1 MNDNYQGSTLEDIY
15 LIGYIK
21 NQQLLLCLVV
31 LKENDHN
38 IITVF
43 NKIMSSEMI
52 TTNTSLFNTSA
63 NIILNKYKNSL
74 EVSTNSGDIA
84 NKLYYNSDNNNLKL
98 AYVRKK
104 FNFIPKVNCNNKT
117 IENEDIILF
126 QPISVYYNKINH
138 TQMQNHY
145 LIAFFDTENN
155 KEYIKFFKIILQ
167 KEEPFFYNLGN
178 STNGRIVNNPEMSDI
193 WYPGTKFGLFL
204 TKPSNLI
211 NIYNQRENFA
221 FLINSDDD
229 TVINTPDD
237 FTVLRDFVLPLLDS
251 NKYSDISIEIKYL
264 RRYYDDSRVEIKMFR
279 KNADDINN
287 PIQINGTVVIKQSEF
302 ESYYNN
308 LSRNDI
314 FFDIDVSGQVILN
327 LPGDFNLGSGN
338 FTVETPYII
347 TYQVANHNDN
357 TVFLKKLTES
367 KSFLILQI

>member
-1 MNDNYQGSTLEDIY
+1 
-15 LIGYIK
+15 
-21 NQQLLLCLVV
+21 
-31 LKENDHN
+31 
-38 IITVF
+38 
-43 NKIMSSEMI
+43 
-52 TTNTSLFNTSA
+52 
-63 NIILNKYKNSL
+63 
-74 EVSTNSGDIA
+74 
-84 NKLYYNSDNNNLKL
+84 
-98 AYVRKK
+98 
-104 FNFIPKVNCNNKT
+104 
-117 IENEDIILF
+117 
-126 QPISVYYNKINH
+126 
-138 TQMQNHY
+138 
-145 LIAFFDTENN
+145 
-155 KEYIKFFKIILQ
+155 
-167 KEEPFFYNLGN
+167 
-178 STNGRIVNNPEMSDI
+178 MSDI
-193 WYPGTKFGLFL
+193 LYPGTKFGLFL

-367 KSFLILQI
+367 KKFFNFTNLTEGEINTYQKKQKTVLNGKKFTTPLN